1 MMKKLITFTISG
13 ISSLAAI
20 ACPVCERNKKT
31 ALEKLSHGAT
41 PNGTWDYMIVGAI
54 TVIALVTLYLSI
66 KWLIKPNEDNKD
78 HIKYLFI
85 N

>member
-1 MMKKLITFTISG
+1 MKKLIAFSICCLSF
-13 ISSLAAI
+13 LAAK
-20 ACPVCERNKKT
+20 ACPVCDRNKKT
-31 ALEKLSHGAT
+31 VIEKLSHGAT
-41 PNGTWDYMIVGAI
+41 PNGTWDYLIVGAI

>member
-1 MMKKLITFTISG
+1 MKKLTSLTICFLSF
-13 ISSLAAI
+13 LAAI
-20 ACPVCERNKKT
+20 ACPVCDRNKKT
-31 ALEKLSHGAT
+31 ALDKLSHGAT
-41 PNGTWDYMIVGAI
+41 ADGTWDYIIVGAI
-54 TVIALVTLYLSI
+54 TLIALVTLFLSI